1 MGSFRLSSNQSRL
14 LYDVVALTGTALVAV
29 LFVWVFSG
37 AVEPLLLA
45 VPLLGVLS
53 NALVGVYGK
62 HRLSDGPT
70 KTVILSFSI
79 GVTCVLLVVGGVRPT
94 AALLWG
100 ALAWGPLVLP
110 RVFLNLNRQ
119 PRVSSVLAQSISDT
133 LQDRGPVLVVGGAGY
148 IGTYVVD
155 QLLREGAPVRVL
167 DRLFYG
173 SEPIREW
180 LTHPKFEL
188 IEGDVTD
195 IGKLVRSISGASAV
209 IHLAGLVGD
218 PACAVDEGTTAHCN
232 VIATRMLKEVAQS
245 YGIHRFIFA
254 SSCSVYGASD
264 DVVDESSGLN
274 PVSLYARTKIESE
287 HELLRHVPDDFF
299 VTVLRFATVFGHS
312 RRPRFDLVANLFTAQ
327 AFHDGRITVHG
338 GNQWR
343 PFVHVRDLG
352 RAIVLTLRA
361 KPSKVQGQ
369 IFNVGDESLTVTIG
383 ELGKRIQELAAA
395 ERPID
400 LQIFDQA
407 KDMRNYRVSF
417 RKIRDQLG
425 FRATVS
431 LEDGVREM
439 LEHMRAGHYAH
450 YATRQYS
457 NLEVTKEVVRA
468 FHDPLQS
475 AHLYQPLRPT
485 TTGSGVEKA
494 A

>member
-14 LYDVVALTGTALVAV
+14 LYDFVALVASAALSL
-29 LFVWVFSG
+29 LFVTSFTGVF
-37 AVEPLLLA
+37 EPFLLLA
-45 VPLLGVLS
+45 PALGLAC
-53 NALVGVYGK
+53 NYLVGVYGR

-70 KTVILSFSI
+70 KMAILSLSI
-79 GVTCVLLVVGGVRPT
+79 GGSCLLLALAGVKPVT
-94 AALLWG
+94 ALLWA

-110 RVFLNLNRQ
+110 RVFLNINRQ
-119 PRVSSVLAQSISDT
+119 PRVASTLVRSISDS
-133 LQDRGPVLVVGGAGY
+133 LQERGPVLVVGGAGY

-155 QLLREGAPVRVL
+155 QLLREGARVRVL

-173 SEPIREW
+173 REPIQEW
-180 LTHPKFEL
+180 QSHPQFEL

-195 IGKLVRSISGASAV
+195 IGKLVRAVSGASAV

-254 SSCSVYGASD
+254 SSCSGDGASD
-264 DVVDESSGLN
+264 AVVDESSSLN

-361 KPSKVQGQ
+361 KPRTIQGQ
-369 IFNVGDESLTVTIG
+369 VFNVGDESLTVTIG
-383 ELGKRIQELAAA
+383 DLGKRIQQLASAV
-395 ERPID
+395 RPID

-425 FRATVS
+425 FQASVS

-475 AHLYQPLRPT
+475 SQLYQPLRVNSA
-485 TTGSGVEKA
+485 GGIVERA